1 MFRREQTEAAAAA
14 AAQQHKRTIDGGEIE
29 NRIPF
34 HSQHSRI
41 ESRISSY
48 RIDTA
53 TKKKKKKKKKKK
65 QVTGRIVLMLC
76 SSFHQT
82 M

>member
-1 MFRREQTEAAAAA
+1 MFRRE
-14 AAQQHKRTIDGGEIE
+14 RTIDGGEIE

-53 TKKKKKKKKKKK
+53 TKKKKKKKKKK